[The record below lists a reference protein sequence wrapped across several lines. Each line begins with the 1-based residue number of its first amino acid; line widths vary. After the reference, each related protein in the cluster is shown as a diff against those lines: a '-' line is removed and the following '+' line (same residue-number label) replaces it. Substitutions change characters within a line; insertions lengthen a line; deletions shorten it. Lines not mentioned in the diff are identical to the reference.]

1 MDCLFFRHGLAIERQ
16 EWSGQEQDRPLTD
29 KGVTR
34 TRESGKGLLNLRI
47 NPTHILSSPLAR
59 AHETAAILQ
68 SLIRPKLKIRIC
80 AELNPAAQPRTLFA
94 LLDALPPDAVALCIG
109 HEPHLSLAAG
119 ILLTGKPCSGL
130 SFKKSR
136 SLPHPHRRVREARGR
151 TTRMV
156 ADGSTTACPRMI
168 TSRLTSQPNKWRIP
182 GAHRET

>member
-29 KGVTR
+29 KGVAR

-47 NPTHILSSPLAR
+47 RPTHILSSPLAR

-130 SFKKSR
+130 SFKKAGACLIHIEES
-136 SLPHPHRRVREARGR
+136 VRPAAGR
-151 TTRMV
+151 LEWWL
-156 ADGSTTACPRMI
+156 TAAQLRA
-168 TSRLTSQPNKWRIP
+168 L
-182 GAHRET
+182 A